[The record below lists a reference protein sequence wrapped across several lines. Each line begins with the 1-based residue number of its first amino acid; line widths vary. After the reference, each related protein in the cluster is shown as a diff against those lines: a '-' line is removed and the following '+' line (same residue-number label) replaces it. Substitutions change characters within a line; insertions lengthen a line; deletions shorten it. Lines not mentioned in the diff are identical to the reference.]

1 MITDLH
7 FFFYKF
13 FFFTNFT
20 SSVLLVWLSSV
31 RAFTNLMIYSSNG
44 KGDSGLENSDS
55 GEKCTNLQSVTVVE
69 TEETGI
75 LVMPIEI

>member
-1 MITDLH
+1 
-7 FFFYKF
+7 
-13 FFFTNFT
+13 
-20 SSVLLVWLSSV
+20 
-31 RAFTNLMIYSSNG
+31 MIYSSNG